1 MSEKNQAARDLAAF
15 IAASPTAFQ
24 ATASVAAMLE
34 AGGFKALD
42 EAAPFVLEKG
52 GRYYVVRNSSSII
65 AFIIPEGEVDGMR
78 CAAAHT
84 DSPSFK
90 IKPNPVDISSGAYAT
105 LNVESYGGA
114 VYSSWC
120 DRPLSIA
127 GRVQLRTPSGIK
139 ERLVDFGRDLV
150 SIVNLAIHQNRDV
163 NDGVKISVQTDMKP
177 ILGLGCDKASFDK
190 LLADELGVALEDVL
204 SHDLFLYDR
213 TPASIWGLDD
223 AFISSGRLDDLM
235 CAWSAA
241 AAFAKAPAGRFIKVL
256 ALFDNEEVGSGSR
269 QGALSDFLVTTWERI
284 CRALGLD
291 VEQKAMLEARAIMVS
306 ADNCHALHPNHV
318 EKCDPTNKPVI
329 NGGVCIKYSAN
340 QKYTT
345 DSYSA
350 AFLADLMD
358 RNGIP
363 RQVFVNNSDVRG
375 GSTLGNLSAQ
385 KLSIASVDIGAAQLA
400 MHSAWETAGTKDVE
414 YLLSLFKVFFAD

>member
-1 MSEKNQAARDLAAF
+1 MSDNTKAARDLAAF
-15 IAASPTAFQ
+15 IAASPSAFH

-34 AGGFKALD
+34 AEGFKALD
-42 EAAPFVLEKG
+42 EAATFKLEKG
-52 GRYYVVRNSSSII
+52 GRYYVVRNSSSLI
-65 AFIIPEGEVDGMR
+65 AFIIPDGGIEGMR
-78 CAAAHT
+78 CASAHT

-90 IKPNPVDISSGAYAT
+90 IKPNPVDVSSGAYAT

-114 VYSSWC
+114 VYNSWC

-127 GRVQLRTPSGIK
+127 GRAQVRTGSGIE

-150 SIVNLAIHQNRDV
+150 SIVNLAIHQNREV

-177 ILGLGCDKASFDK
+177 ILGLGCDRDSFDK
-190 LLADELGVALEDVL
+190 LLADELGVAVEDVL

-213 TPASIWGLDD
+213 TPASIWGLED

-241 AAFAKAPAGRFIKVL
+241 SAFSKADAGRFIKLL

-269 QGALSDFLVTTWERI
+269 QGALSDFLVTTWARVAN
-284 CRALGLD
+284 ALGLG
-291 VEQKAMLEARAIMVS
+291 VEGKAMVEARSIMVS
-306 ADNCHALHPNHV
+306 ADNCHALHPNHTA
-318 EKCDPTNKPVI
+318 KCDPTNKPVV

-358 RNGIP
+358 RGGIP

-400 MHSAWETAGTKDVE
+400 MHSAWETAGTKDVG
-414 YLLSLFKVFFAD
+414 YLVQLFKAFFAC